1 MKKIKSILFVLLTS
15 IVFSNIIFAGNVI
28 IKGAILNGEG
38 TSIYLQTF
46 KNDKNI
52 ILDSTIIKKNG
63 KFSFELNVESKNF
76 YSLSLSGKSQK
87 EIVLLILDQKKE
99 NSQITFKTNIE
110 TFSTAY
116 TIKGNHECGVIK
128 SYVEIINLFQQNR
141 SIETDKFQ
149 NAVSENEKLL
159 LKKSIDSID
168 LNFRVKRNKFIVENQ
183 LNLAVIITAS
193 SLNPQQDLDMYKKI
207 RDGLLQSAPGSE
219 YQIAFNEQVNQIELQ
234 LKEQKKQ
241 QEEKEAIKNLTNIGN
256 LAPALNFNNPEGKL
270 ITLESLRGN
279 YVLID
284 FWASWCKPCRMENP
298 NVVKLYNKY
307 KEQGFTVFSVSLDN
321 NVEKWVNAIKKDG
334 LTWPNHVSD
343 LKQWRTEATKIYGFR
358 GIPYTVLI
366 DKEGKII
373 AKNLRGSSLET
384 KLKEIFGN

>member
-1 MKKIKSILFVLLTS
+1 MKKIKSTLFTLLTL
-15 IVFSNIIFAGNVI
+15 ILLSNNIFAKNVT
-28 IKGAILNGEG
+28 IKGEILNGEG
-38 TSIYLQTF
+38 TIIYLQTF
-46 KNDKNI
+46 ENDKNI

-63 KFSFELNVESKNF
+63 EFTFKIEVESKNF

-99 NSQITFKTNIE
+99 NSQISFKSNIE

-116 TIKGNHECGVIK
+116 TIKGNHECNVIK
-128 SYVEIINLFQQNR
+128 SYVEIINLFQKNR
-141 SIETDKFQ
+141 SIESNKFE
-149 NAVSENEKLL
+149 NATSENEKSS
-159 LKKSIDSID
+159 LKKSIDSLD
-168 LNFRVKRNKFIVENQ
+168 LNFRAIRNKFILKHQ
-183 LNLAVIITAS
+183 LDLAVIITAS
-193 SLNPQQDLDMYKKI
+193 SLNPQQDLEMYKTI
-207 RDGLLQSAPGSE
+207 RDGLLKSSPGSE

-241 QEEKEAIKNLTNIGN
+241 QEEKESIKNLTDIGN
-256 LAPALNFNNPEGKL
+256 VAPALNFNNPDGKL
-270 ITLESLRGN
+270 ITIASLRGN

-284 FWASWCKPCRMENP
+284 FWASWCRPCRMENP

-321 NVEKWVNAIKKDG
+321 NVEKWVNAIGKDG

-343 LKQWRTEATKIYGFR
+343 LTQWRTEATKIYGFR